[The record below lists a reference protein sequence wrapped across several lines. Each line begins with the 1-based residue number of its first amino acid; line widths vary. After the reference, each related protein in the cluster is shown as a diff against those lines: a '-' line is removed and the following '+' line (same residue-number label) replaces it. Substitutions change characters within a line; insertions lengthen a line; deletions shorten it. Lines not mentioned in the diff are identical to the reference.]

1 MGSVKVKIQEIQ
13 DLKVFSGKEEKE
25 FKVQSVIVKTGGDYP
40 QELSIDFLQDKIG
53 MLNNLK
59 IGDVVEMSYNL
70 KGRKWKNPNGE
81 VRYFTTLACW
91 KIDKAEQEVSVS
103 DQSPGRETEEDLP
116 F

>member
-13 DLKVFSGKEEKE
+13 DPKFFSGQEGKE
-25 FKVQSVIVKTGGDYP
+25 FKVQSVIVRTVGDYP
-40 QELSIDFLQDKIG
+40 QELSVDFLQDKTE
-53 MLNNLK
+53 MLNNIK
-59 IGDVVEMSYNL
+59 TGDVVEMSYNL
-70 KGRKWKNPNGE
+70 KGRKWKNPKGE

-91 KIDKAEQEVSVS
+91 KIDKADQEVSVS